1 MVDLALGPAVRH
13 TAPSSFKLPEASSIM
28 VFAYLDPAAGGMI
41 IQTIIAAA
49 VALPFILRTQITR
62 GLARLRSQRG
72 PKSTEGTQESD

>member
-1 MVDLALGPAVRH
+1 
-13 TAPSSFKLPEASSIM
+13 M

-49 VALPFILRTQITR
+49 VALPFILRTQISR

-72 PKSTEGTQESD
+72 ARTNEGPQDSD